1 MTIPVYD
8 RALEAA
14 RFINLKAGQR
24 KPQAAVVLGSGLADA
39 VRLTGD
45 PVEVPFNEIPHF
57 ASPTVEGHPGMLMI
71 GSLGGTDVVVMKGR
85 FHFYEGYSMEDVTFP
100 IRVFC
105 LMGIKTLVVT
115 NAAGGISSHLNPG
128 SLMLIT
134 DHINLMGDSPLR
146 GPNEDRFG
154 PRFPDLTAAYAPDYI
169 DLAHEV
175 ARSTGL
181 ALAEGVYLAL
191 IGPAYETP
199 AEIRML
205 RELGADAVGMS
216 TVPEIIVARHCGIKV
231 LAISCITNVAAGL
244 THKEINH
251 QQVMEIGRQSSAHLS
266 MLLEGLLP
274 KLVVLDAQVPD

>member
-14 RFINLKAGQR
+14 RYINLKAGPR

-39 VRLTGD
+39 VRLAGD
-45 PVEVPFNEIPHF
+45 AVEVSFNEVPHF
-57 ASPTVEGHPGMLMI
+57 ASPTVEGHPGKLMI

-105 LMGIKTLVVT
+105 LMGIKTLVAT
-115 NAAGGISSHLNPG
+115 NAAGGISPHLNPG

-134 DHINLMGDSPLR
+134 DHINLMGESPLR

-169 DLAHEV
+169 DLAHDV

-191 IGPAYETP
+191 SGPAYETP

-274 KLVVLDAQVPD
+274 KLVVLDAQVAD

>member
-1 MTIPVYD
+1 MAIPVYE

-14 RFINLKAGQR
+14 RFVNLKAGQR
-24 KPQAAVVLGSGLADA
+24 KPQAAVVLGSGLAEA
-39 VRLTGD
+39 VRLDGP
-45 PVEVPFNEIPHF
+45 PVEIPFNEVPHF
-57 ASPTVEGHPGMLMI
+57 VSPTVEGHPGTLMI
-71 GSLGGTDVVVMKGR
+71 GSLGGADVVVMKGR

-115 NAAGGISSHLNPG
+115 NAAGGISPQLNPG

-146 GPNEDRFG
+146 GPNEGRFG

-169 DLAHEV
+169 DLAHDV
-175 ARSTGL
+175 ARSAGL
-181 ALAEGVYLAL
+181 ALTEGVYLAL
-191 IGPAYETP
+191 SGPAYETP

-216 TVPEIIVARHCGIKV
+216 TVPEIIVARHCGLKV

-251 QQVMEIGRQSSAHLS
+251 QQVMEIGRRSSAQIS
-266 MLLEGLLP
+266 ALLEDLLP
-274 KLVVLDAQVPD
+274 RLVASDVQIPG